1 MQNVESKNPFALGKS
16 GHIIVSKRDLNPQVT
31 EITVVAPEIAEKAQA
46 GQFVILRID
55 EEGERIPLTLF
66 EWSCQKA
73 LRER

>member
-1 MQNVESKNPFALGKS
+1 MQNVESKNPFAGKS

-55 EEGERIPLTLF
+55 EEGERIPLTLVK
-66 EWSCQKA
+66 WTPRRQKEQS
-73 LRER
+73 R